1 MSQFESPTG
10 LQPVEDR
17 EDLEVG
23 AHPDDSHAPARP
35 KRGSAFG
42 SFARGALEAV
52 WITALFA
59 ALGLGYAELL
69 RGAPPGPA
77 VYAPSLVT
85 TRSAEDPSIWLVDG
99 FNVVQRTLLGGR
111 ERDEWWTERRRAE
124 LLERAARFDDNAAEI
139 WVVFD
144 GHGAERDESDA
155 PGPHRVFAPSADDW
169 LLARVRAAE
178 NPGRIAVVTADR
190 RLAERARR
198 RGARVVGPGEFLRRC
213 TGDEPAAPRSRGA

>member
-77 VYAPSLVT
+77 VYAPALVT
-85 TRSAEDPSIWLVDG
+85 TRSAEDPSIW
-99 FNVVQRTLLGGR
+99 
-111 ERDEWWTERRRAE
+111 
-124 LLERAARFDDNAAEI
+124 
-139 WVVFD
+139 
-144 GHGAERDESDA
+144 HGAERDESDA